1 VPRFLIAIA
10 AVVLAVVL
18 LLERSHA
25 RDSAKAEP
33 VAMQPVGSAAAPT
46 TAPAGQIKK
55 ITPDERREL
64 EHRIDAARA
73 ARGHAATSA
82 GERPHLPPAKGGLEN
97 LPPGALALLNQALP
111 YLGACYGNGPRITGP
126 HNAIVLVSLHGD
138 PDVGTLIDAGEM
150 HDDKGAAI
158 DPDVASCLTTTLQSL
173 QLPPM
178 ATGDTVDVQF
188 SFRY

>member
-1 VPRFLIAIA
+1 VSRFLIAIA

-18 LLERSHA
+18 LLERGHA
-25 RDSAKAEP
+25 RDSAKAGP
-33 VAMQPVGSAAAPT
+33 VATHHLGSAAPPT
-46 TAPAGQIKK
+46 TAPAGQIKQ
-55 ITPDERREL
+55 ITPEERSEL
-64 EHRIDAARA
+64 ERKIDAARA
-73 ARGHAATSA
+73 ARGYATSA

-111 YLGACYGNGPRITGP
+111 YLGACYGHGARMTGP
-126 HNAIVLVSLHGD
+126 NNAIVLVSLHGD

-158 DPDVASCLTTTLQSL
+158 DPEVASCLTSTLQSL

-178 ATGDTVDVQF
+178 ASGDTVDVQF
-188 SFRY
+188 TFRY